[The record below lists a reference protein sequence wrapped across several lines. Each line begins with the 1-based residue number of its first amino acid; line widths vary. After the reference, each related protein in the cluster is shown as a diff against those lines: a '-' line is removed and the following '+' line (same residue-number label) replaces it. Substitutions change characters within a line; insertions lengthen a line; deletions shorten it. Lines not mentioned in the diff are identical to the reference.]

1 MIEMKT
7 FLYVLITNFVFA
19 ETDETVVK
27 SNVCVAIPIFLFLL
41 GRAVLNMTHDRV
53 LTRPF
58 VKNKFKEGSQCP
70 MMVTPY
76 VPAESM

>member
-1 MIEMKT
+1 MKT

-27 SNVCVAIPIFLFLL
+27 SNVCVAICSFFSAE
-41 GRAVLNMTHDRV
+41 GRPALKTMRDRV

-58 VKNKFKEGSQCP
+58 VKNKYKEGSQCP

-76 VPAESM
+76 LPAESM

>member
-1 MIEMKT
+1 MKT

-27 SNVCVAIPIFLFLL
+27 SNVCVTILFFLL
-41 GRAVLNMTHDRV
+41 GRAVLNMMRDRV

>member
-1 MIEMKT
+1 MKT

-27 SNVCVAIPIFLFLL
+27 SNVCVAILFFLL
-41 GRAVLNMTHDRV
+41 GRAVLNMMRDRV

-76 VPAESM
+76 VQAESM

>member
-1 MIEMKT
+1 MKT

-27 SNVCVAIPIFLFLL
+27 SNVWVSIVFFFCATLKT
-41 GRAVLNMTHDRV
+41 MHDRV

-58 VKNKFKEGSQCP
+58 VKNKYKEGSQCP

-76 VPAESM
+76 LPAESM

>member
-1 MIEMKT
+1 MKT

-27 SNVCVAIPIFLFLL
+27 SNVCVAILFFLP
-41 GRAVLNMTHDRV
+41 GRAVLNMTRDRV

-76 VPAESM
+76 VPAELM